1 MPTIDN
7 PFMNPPSAAPA
18 AALPAGRKKHRNL
31 AQGVVEDINTRIRQA
46 LLKPGDKLPTE
57 SAIMEQYGVSRT
69 VVREAISHLQ
79 ASGAVQTR
87 HGIGTFVLE
96 RPQGS
101 LGIDTDS
108 IVTVRDV
115 LAILELRISMET
127 EAAWL
132 AASRRSDLQ
141 AAQLGEALAEMQRSV
156 AAGRPSVEADVRFH
170 ALVAEATG
178 NRYFVEMLGQ
188 LGNALIPRARLNTPG
203 LEQERPADYFERV
216 NREHEDIYHAI
227 LRQDQEAARATMRSH
242 LSNSRERLRQTQL
255 RLEASLS

>member
-1 MPTIDN
+1 
-7 PFMNPPSAAPA
+7 MNSSAAV
-18 AALPAGRKKHRNL
+18 ALPARKKNL
-31 AQGVVEDINTRIRQA
+31 AQGVVEDINSRIRQA
-46 LLKPGDKLPTE
+46 QLKPGDKLPTE
-57 SAIMEQYGVSRT
+57 SAIMAQYGVSRT

-79 ASGAVQTR
+79 AAGLVQTR

-96 RPQGS
+96 KPQGN

-132 AASRRSDLQ
+132 AASRRTE
-141 AAQLGEALAEMQRSV
+141 AQVAELGEALGDMQRAMS
-156 AAGRPSVEADVRFH
+156 AGRASVDADVRFH

-203 LEQERPADYFERV
+203 MEPERPADYLERV
-216 NREHEDIYHAI
+216 NREHEDIYNAI
-227 LRQDQEAARATMRSH
+227 LRQDPEAARAAMRTH
-242 LSNSRERLRQTQL
+242 LSNSRERLRQTQQ
-255 RLEASLS
+255 RLEARLS